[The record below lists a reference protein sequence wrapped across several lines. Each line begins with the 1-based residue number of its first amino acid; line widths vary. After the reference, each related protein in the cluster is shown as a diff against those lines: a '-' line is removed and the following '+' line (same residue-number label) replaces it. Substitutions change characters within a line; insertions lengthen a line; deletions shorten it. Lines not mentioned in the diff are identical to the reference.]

1 MSFVFFW
8 LLACCL
14 RQFLILKKI
23 DGEVNATGEGTL
35 CDAYLKSICISL
47 NTVLDISDCK
57 MIFAGISLREW
68 CHLHGPNFYRIFNQL
83 GACSIDTILE

>member
-35 CDAYLKSICISL
+35 CVAYLKSICTSL
-47 NTVLDISDCK
+47 NTVLDIFDCK
-57 MIFAGISLREW
+57 LISLVFR
-68 CHLHGPNFYRIFNQL
+68 
-83 GACSIDTILE
+83 LENGVIRTVQTFIEYSTN